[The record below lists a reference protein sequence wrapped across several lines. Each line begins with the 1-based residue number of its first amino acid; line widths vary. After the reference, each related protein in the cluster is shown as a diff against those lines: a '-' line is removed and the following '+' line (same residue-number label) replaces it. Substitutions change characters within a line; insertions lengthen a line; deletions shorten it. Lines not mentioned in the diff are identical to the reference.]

1 MARDRNRLLNFQAS
15 LGERL
20 RLAAAQPKRDS
31 RLAVIV
37 GDRGILLELDQIA
50 EVSPIA
56 PITPVP
62 FTKSW
67 FLGVANIRGTL
78 YAVSDLPAWIM
89 GKRTGI
95 RDSSRIV
102 LLGQRL
108 ARMRTAVLVDRVVG
122 LRLLEDMQPNAGAM
136 LADWEVSAWTDR
148 DGMAWHAV
156 DLGKLVVNDNF
167 LQVVQN

>member
-31 RLAVIV
+31 RLAVMV
-37 GDRGILLELDQIA
+37 GDRGMLLGLDQIA
-50 EVSPIA
+50 EVA
-56 PITPVP
+56 PMAPVTPVP
-62 FTKSW
+62 FTKTW
-67 FLGVANIRGTL
+67 FLGVSNIRGTL
-78 YAVSDLPAWIM
+78 YAVSDLPAWLL
-89 GKRTGI
+89 GKKSSI

-122 LRLLEDMQPNAGAM
+122 LRLLEQMEPAPSVA
-136 LADWEVSAWTDR
+136 LAEWELAAWKDR
-148 DGMAWHAV
+148 EGVQWYEV
-156 DLGKLVVNDNF
+156 DLGKLVVNDGF
-167 LQVVQN
+167 LQIVQN

>member
-1 MARDRNRLLNFQAS
+1 MARDRNRLLNFQAA

-31 RLAVIV
+31 RLAVVV
-37 GDRGILLELDQIA
+37 GDRGMLLELDQIA
-50 EVSPIA
+50 EVAPVT
-56 PITPVP
+56 PITSVP

-78 YAVSDLPAWIM
+78 YAVSDLASWLL
-89 GKRTGI
+89 GKKSGV
-95 RDSSRIV
+95 RDSSRVV

-108 ARMRTAVLVDRVVG
+108 ARLRTAVLVDRVVG
-122 LRLLEDMQPNAGAM
+122 LRLLDDMERGSDDT
-136 LADWEVSAWTDR
+136 LAEWELAVWKDR
-148 DGMAWHAV
+148 DGMAWYEV
-156 DLGKLVVNDNF
+156 DLGKLVANDGF